1 MNAME
6 SSNLVVA
13 LGNDLL
19 GDDAIGLLAAR
30 ELRKATCGDLEI
42 VESSGSGVDLL
53 EFLEHRAHVLIL
65 DAAVTGR
72 NVPGTILEFG
82 AQDFDNAVAP
92 SPHYSSLGDALKVA
106 RCLGIP
112 IAPEIRVLALEVE
125 NPYRMGE
132 GLTLAVSEALPLFV
146 ERAKQVLESW
156 FTSAQEQARF
166 TSST

>member
-1 MNAME
+1 MNATQ

-30 ELRKATCGDLEI
+30 ELRKGTCCGLEI
-42 VESSGSGVDLL
+42 VESAGSGVDLL
-53 EFLEHRAHVLIL
+53 EFLENRAHVLIL

-72 NVPGTILEFG
+72 NVPGTILEYT
-82 AQDFDNAVAP
+82 AQDFETGVAP
-92 SPHYSSLGDALKVA
+92 SPHYSSLADAVKVA
-106 RCLGIP
+106 HFLGIP

-125 NPYRMGE
+125 NPYRLGA
-132 GLTLAVSEALPLFV
+132 GLTLATAEALPLFV

-156 FTSAQEQARF
+156 NQEEY
-166 TSST
+166 SLK

>member
-1 MNAME
+1 MNPTE

-30 ELRKATCGDLEI
+30 ELRKEACGDLEI
-42 VESSGSGVDLL
+42 VELAGSGVDLL
-53 EFLEHRAHVLIL
+53 EFLENRAHVLIL

-72 NVPGTILEFG
+72 NVPGTILEF
-82 AQDFDNAVAP
+82 ADQDFENAVAP
-92 SPHYSSLGDALKVA
+92 SPHYSSLADAIKVA

-112 IAPEIRVLALEVE
+112 IAPKIQVLALEVE
-125 NPYRMGE
+125 NPYRLGE
-132 GLTLAVSEALPLFV
+132 GLTPAATEALPLFV

-156 FTSAQEQARF
+156 FTSAREHTTS